1 MTKVKNYTP
10 KSITPQTRLS
20 DLVNKK
26 HHHLVKQMI
35 NELRSIT
42 TIDDDTEWWRVKR
55 LDFKKLSKTNN
66 YTPIAR
72 FIRLVGESK
81 DKALKC
87 SNDTFFYYI
96 SSPEHSN
103 LNIKWKYLKSLV
115 YRMIAEDFV

>member
-1 MTKVKNYTP
+1 MAKTNYYTP

-26 HHHLVKQMI
+26 HHRLVKQMI
-35 NELRSIT
+35 SELRRIT

-55 LDFKKLSKTNN
+55 LDFVRLRTTEN
-66 YTPIAR
+66 YKPIAK

-81 DKALKC
+81 HRALKC

-103 LNIKWKYLKSLV
+103 LNIKCEYLKSLV
-115 YRMIAEDFV
+115 YRMIAENFV